1 MLLMKEEM
9 IESDDINRNNFN
21 RDGSKFL
28 DIRREG
34 AHLVIERRSNKEVG
48 ESVRV
53 HVCAC
58 QAVPGQFPLE
68 KLDFDR
74 VVVLVV
80 DQDCGKSFCRR
91 KKDCGKSF
99 CRRKKDCGRQV
110 GFTYPNWL
118 AKLSPANTSW
128 TCESLPIIWRST
140 SLINFYLISN
150 KDS

>member
-1 MLLMKEEM
+1 MLYIYFQMLLMKEEM

-58 QAVPGQFPLE
+58 QAVPGHFPLE

-80 DQDCGKSFCRR
+80 DQNCGKNFCRR
-91 KKDCGKSF
+91 
-99 CRRKKDCGRQV
+99 
-110 GFTYPNWL
+110 N
-118 AKLSPANTSW
+118 
-128 TCESLPIIWRST
+128 
-140 SLINFYLISN
+140 
-150 KDS
+150 